1 MDTFRMWIVL
11 MFSQVYTYIQTRQ
24 IVDTKNIGFFVSIM
38 YQ

>member
-24 IVDTKNIGFFVSIM
+24 IVDTKNIVFFVSIM